1 MTQFNLNHLENQLRV
16 IMSRL
21 ESNEMH
27 KVTFTSTSYT
37 GWGSLAQLPEE
48 VKKLQA
54 NKILIVTDPF
64 LKELGLTDKIE
75 NLLQEHGFKTVIY
88 TDVKPEPPLAIGE
101 KLVAFT
107 RENDFDLVIGLGG
120 GSSLDLAKLAAVL
133 ATHEGKVADYLNLT
147 GTKKIQK
154 KGLPK
159 ILIPTTSGT
168 GSEVTNISV
177 LSLETTKDVVT
188 HDYLLADVA
197 IVDPELT
204 ISLPPKVTAATGVD
218 ALTHAIEAY
227 ISKNANEVTDA
238 LAIKAIQ
245 LISGSIRTAVHDG
258 ENKQARS
265 DMSYGSYLAGLAF
278 FNAGVAGVHALAYPL
293 GGQFHIAHGDSNAV
307 LLPYVMGYIR
317 KSCEKRMKDILDAMG
332 ISSAYLSQEEASYK
346 CIESLKQL
354 VDDVHIPSSL
364 KGFNIPESALDS
376 LTEDATKQTR
386 ILARSPM
393 LLLREDI
400 FNIYKSAYDGVVIE
414 PK

>member
-1 MTQFNLNHLENQLRV
+1 MQKL
-16 IMSRL
+16 
-21 ESNEMH
+21 
-27 KVTFTSTSYT
+27 TFTPVSYT
-37 GWGSLAQLPEE
+37 GWGCLNQLLLE
-48 VKKLQA
+48 VEKLKV
-54 NKILIVTDPF
+54 NNILIITDPF
-64 LKELGLTDKIE
+64 LKELGLTDSIE
-75 NLLQEHGFKTVIY
+75 KPLLEKGYSTTIY
-88 TDVKPEPPLAIGE
+88 TDIAPEPPLAIGE
-101 KLVAFT
+101 KLVEFT
-107 RENDFDLVIGLGG
+107 RMHHFDLVIGLGG
-120 GSSLDLAKLAAVL
+120 GSALDLTKLAAVL

-147 GTKKIQK
+147 GTKTLEN

-197 IVDPELT
+197 IVDPALT

-227 ISKNANEVTDA
+227 VSVYANEVTDA
-238 LAIKAIQ
+238 LALQAIK

-258 ENKQARS
+258 QNKQARS

-317 KSCEKRMKDILDAMG
+317 QSCEKRMKDILDAMG
-332 ISSAYLSQEEASYK
+332 ISSAYISQEEASYK
-346 CIESLKQL
+346 CVDALKQL
-354 VDDVHIPSSL
+354 VQDVNIPSTL
-364 KGFNIPESALDS
+364 KGFNIPELALEQ
-376 LTEDATKQTR
+376 LTDDATKQTR

-393 LLLREDI
+393 PLKREDI
-400 FNIYKSAYDGVVIE
+400 YTIYRAAFDGEIRE
-414 PK
+414 PQLL

>member
-1 MTQFNLNHLENQLRV
+1 
-16 IMSRL
+16 
-21 ESNEMH
+21 MH
-27 KVTFTSTSYT
+27 KLTFTPVSYT
-37 GWGSLAQLPEE
+37 GWGCLNQLLPEVE
-48 VKKLQA
+48 RFKA
-54 NKILIVTDPF
+54 TNILIVTDPF

-75 NLLQEHGFKTVIY
+75 QPLLSKGYAITIY
-88 TDVKPEPPLAIGE
+88 TDIAPEPPLAIGE
-101 KLVAFT
+101 KLVDFT
-107 RENDFDLVIGLGG
+107 RKHHFDLVIGLGG
-120 GSSLDLAKLAAVL
+120 GSALDLAKLAAVL
-133 ATHEGKVADYLNLT
+133 AVHDGKVADYLNLT
-147 GTKKIQK
+147 GTKTLEQ

-177 LSLETTKDVVT
+177 LSLETTKDVLT
-188 HDYLLADVA
+188 HDYLLADIA

-227 ISKNANEVTDA
+227 VSVNANEVTDA
-238 LAIKAIQ
+238 LALQAIR
-245 LISGSIRTAVHDG
+245 LISGSIRTAVQEG
-258 ENKQARS
+258 QNKQARS

-317 KSCEKRMKDILDAMG
+317 QSCEKRLKDILDAMG

-346 CIESLKQL
+346 CVDALQQL
-354 VDDVHIPSSL
+354 VQDVNIPSTL
-364 KGFNIPESALDS
+364 NGFNIPEEALEQ
-376 LTEDATKQTR
+376 LTDDATKQTR

-393 LLLREDI
+393 LLEREDI
-400 FNIYKSAYDGVVIE
+400 YTIYRAAFDGEVRE
-414 PK
+414 PHRS